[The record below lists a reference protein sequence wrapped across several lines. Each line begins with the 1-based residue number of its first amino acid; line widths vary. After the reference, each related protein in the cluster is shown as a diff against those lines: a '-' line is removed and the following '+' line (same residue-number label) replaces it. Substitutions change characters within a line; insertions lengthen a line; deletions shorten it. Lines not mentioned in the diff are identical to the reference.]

1 MLVLNHEA
9 VVGGLAR
16 AYDVHGDEALDRQMI
31 IIKQLM
37 TEGKASSDRCKKDTC
52 RRDKPTWLGDNAV

>member
-1 MLVLNHEA
+1 MLVLNHEV

-16 AYDVHGDEALDRQMI
+16 VHDVHGDEAPDRQVI

-37 TEGKASSDRCKKDTC
+37 DRVKPVLIDAKNDTC
-52 RRDKPTWLGDNAV
+52 RRDGPT